1 MSCSNQGQLPIDV
14 PPQGTPTPPDQF
26 IYDPSSTYEVTAHC
40 YAPVRYDQRP
50 RRQQPVTRRTGR
62 GNDIHESCRII

>member
-1 MSCSNQGQLPIDV
+1 MSCSNQGQPPIDV
-14 PPQGTPTPPDQF
+14 PPQETPIPPDQS
-26 IYDPSSTYEVTAHC
+26 ILDLSSHGYSHC

-62 GNDIHESCRII
+62 GNDHESCRII